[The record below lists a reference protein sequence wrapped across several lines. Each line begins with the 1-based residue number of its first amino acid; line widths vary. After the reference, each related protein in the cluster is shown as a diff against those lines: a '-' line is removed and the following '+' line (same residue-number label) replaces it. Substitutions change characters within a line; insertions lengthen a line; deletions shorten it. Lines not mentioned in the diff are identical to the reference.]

1 MLLEKLG
8 LIPSGIDAA
17 RAKANNLEPKKPTSW
32 EWDPK
37 QKKMVQKAW
46 NWSPKKSD
54 SPVTAGA
61 PPAPS
66 PLSGNTGTMRRLNS
80 IADNTK
86 ATADNTKEARK
97 KIGPG
102 DIIFKNLPSALALRG
117 AYQEARISP
126 QAVPRVAAP
135 AAGGIL
141 SVPSATQGPLSAP
154 VSAPTSGAPVFNLV
168 FNEVGQHSA
177 RDLERMVR
185 NAVRDAMASTNRSNR
200 GSFRDRD

>member
-1 MLLEKLG
+1 
-8 LIPSGIDAA
+8 
-17 RAKANNLEPKKPTSW
+17 
-32 EWDPK
+32 
-37 QKKMVQKAW
+37 
-46 NWSPKKSD
+46 
-54 SPVTAGA
+54 
-61 PPAPS
+61 
-66 PLSGNTGTMRRLNS
+66 RRLNS

-102 DIIFKNLPSALALRG
+102 DIIFKNLPRALALRG

-135 AAGGIL
+135 TAGSIL